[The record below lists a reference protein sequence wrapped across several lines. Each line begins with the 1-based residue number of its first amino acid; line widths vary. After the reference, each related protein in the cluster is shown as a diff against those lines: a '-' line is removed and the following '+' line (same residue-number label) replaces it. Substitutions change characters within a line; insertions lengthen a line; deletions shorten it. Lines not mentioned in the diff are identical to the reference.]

1 MAKEKEKNKNNPPSH
16 NVIEDDKV
24 QTITSFSGVG

>member
-1 MAKEKEKNKNNPPSH
+1 MAKENKNKNNPPSH

-24 QTITSFSGVG
+24 QIITSFGGVG